1 MLVVVF
7 SVFEVQE
14 IIRMLEDFESSY
26 ELDEL
31 IKEMVYLEGLMKD
44 LNVIMIV

>member
-44 LNVIMIV
+44 LNVIIIV